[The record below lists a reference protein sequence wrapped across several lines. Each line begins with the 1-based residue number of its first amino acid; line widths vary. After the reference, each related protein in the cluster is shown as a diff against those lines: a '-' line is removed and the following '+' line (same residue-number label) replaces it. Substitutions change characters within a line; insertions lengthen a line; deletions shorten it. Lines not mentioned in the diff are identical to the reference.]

1 MNFLRQIRNVHSY
14 RKIKHSSNT
23 SGFVTEEC
31 ESRIFQTTYDSNFI
45 NVIMYNFVNVNVN
58 YNYYF
63 YHIFYIILKFV
74 RKYVLPHIIKKHLLS
89 IKNK

>member
-31 ESRIFQTTYDSNFI
+31 ESRIFQTTYDSN
-45 NVIMYNFVNVNVN
+45 NFVNVNVN